1 MDFPHQ
7 VEIVEFLVDKL
18 HEHSRPCVLLNE
30 STINTEEPN
39 ELICFHSALV
49 KTERDGIREF
59 PNNRYYVLWVMNMIS
74 HMEMTYYVG
83 YKAGNPLPSKE
94 YEDEWNRQDTVYRNL
109 SDRFFDVEFPRC
121 DADEVEDEGNYDV
134 CVINALEETE
144 LYAYRQFPERV
155 DLIYDSM
162 EYLRLTVG
170 QRFYQF
176 GSVRSRESIRRGGR
190 RGGRRDGCRDGR
202 KTNKKRRTNRRT
214 NKNRLHK

>member
-7 VEIVEFLVDKL
+7 VEIVEFLVDRL
-18 HEHSRPCVLLNE
+18 REHSRPCVLLNE
-30 STINTEEPN
+30 STTNTEEPN
-39 ELICFHSALV
+39 EQICFHSALV

-59 PNNRYYVLWVMNMIS
+59 PNDRYYVLWVMNMIS

-83 YKAGNPLPSKE
+83 YEAGNPLPSKE
-94 YEDEWNRQDTVYRNL
+94 YEDEWNRQDTVCRNL
-109 SDRFFDVEFPRC
+109 SDRFFDVELPRC

-134 CVINALEETE
+134 CVINTLEETE
-144 LYAYRQFPERV
+144 LYAYHQFPERDA

-162 EYLRLTVG
+162 EYLRLLYN

-176 GSVRSRESIRRGGR
+176 GSVRSRGGR
-190 RGGRRDGCRDGR
+190 RVNRKR

-214 NKNRLHK
+214 NKKRLHK